1 MIGLKA
7 RFVAEAR
14 EARFSPSTARACNGI
29 ERCVYRAALAVDTKR
44 AQHRQGDLVLC
55 RRAVTEL
62 YGVSAARRQ
71 RHLPGDTGLAF
82 W

>member
-44 AQHRQGDLVLC
+44 AFLPADL
-55 RRAVTEL
+55 
-62 YGVSAARRQ
+62 
-71 RHLPGDTGLAF
+71 LADR
-82 W
+82 